1 MILVWFINISSTI
14 IDTQSTHL
22 LRQLG
27 PQPAVEVDWLRQQ
40 NTSRHHT
47 NEYENVALV
56 LRRGETFNV
65 GLTFKDII
73 SFSEIP
79 KTVFKLRIGM
89 SIVNCALRVEL

>member
-1 MILVWFINISSTI
+1 MESTMESDSNSSK
-14 IDTQSTHL
+14 
-22 LRQLG
+22 
-27 PQPAVEVDWLRQQ
+27 QPTVEVDWLRQQ

-65 GLTFKDII
+65 GLTFKDIDI
-73 SFSEIP
+73 SEIP

-89 SIVNCALRVEL
+89 SIRQLCFKSGTVNIS

>member
-1 MILVWFINISSTI
+1 MESDSNSSK
-14 IDTQSTHL
+14 
-22 LRQLG
+22 
-27 PQPAVEVDWLRQQ
+27 QPTVEVDWLRQQ

-65 GLTFKDII
+65 GLTFKDI
-73 SFSEIP
+73 SFSEIM

-89 SIVNCALRVEL
+89 YLYVSRRNSK